1 MKQKNCTECLSSL
14 GSSSIIN
21 ELDWFTHWINDSLIK
36 SLAHIRL
43 SLFELEQLLWTEIN
57 FYQSSINL
65 YQPLPTS
72 VILTEPGLNSVNL
85 LYNYEPQFT
94 FVNFHLLH
102 HTSLIFCQHLQITED
117 LHQNSSTFFNFIQP
131 QSTMVQFSQSHVD
144 LLKLIMVFI
153 NLCQFLSTYAKV

>member
-1 MKQKNCTECLSSL
+1 MCTACLSSL

-21 ELDWFTHWINDSLIK
+21 ELDWFTHWINDSLLK

-65 YQPLPTS
+65 YQPLPIS

-85 LYNYEPQFT
+85 LYIYKPQFA
-94 FVNFHLLH
+94 FVNFKLLDQ
-102 HTSLIFCQHLQITED
+102 TFLIFCQHLQISEN
-117 LHQNSSTFFNFIQP
+117 LSQNSSTLFNFIQP
-131 QSTMVQFSQSHVD
+131 QFKMFHFSQSHVN
-144 LLKLIMVFI
+144 LLKLTMVLI
-153 NLCQFLSTYAKV
+153 NLCQPLSTYAKV